1 MIIYRKSAKS
11 GSSKAAEQ
19 QPVIM

>member
-1 MIIYRKSAKS
+1 MIICRKSAKS